1 MLPHG
6 SAPKAKPL
14 VIYPQHHAKRKTI
27 EMNQFQSLSFFILC
41 FCFDE
46 IAYLCA
52 VGEGQCFGFCLKQ
65 ALCSLPP
72 RMSLC
77 SILRKFD
84 LRLSLLQLE
93 AGTAE
98 NFPPGTFRGWFVLI
112 IGFREL
118 FHLQKSGLKTS
129 FQSGVCSF
137 CP

>member
-1 MLPHG
+1 MILPYG
-6 SAPKAKPL
+6 SAPKAEPL
-14 VIYPQHHAKRKTI
+14 VIYPQHHVKRKTI

-52 VGEGQCFGFCLKQ
+52 VGEGQCFGFCSKQ
-65 ALCSLPP
+65 VLCSLSL

-98 NFPPGTFRGWFVLI
+98 NFPPGTFRGQPV
-112 IGFREL
+112 E
-118 FHLQKSGLKTS
+118 SGSL
-129 FQSGVCSF
+129 
-137 CP
+137 